1 MPFLL
6 CPASPTELSR
16 KCHEKRSLWPTTR
29 ILAPLRLPRTTSFT
43 PSTPTA
49 QTRGVAGLWQR
60 LCGPNPKLDSV
71 YIFQPYKGWGGGLIY
86 EMAENG
92 AMIDSRE
99 DFYDGD
105 YHSVIDFSLVMDSR
119 VAHSLG
125 ANVMF
130 GPIQLGFSR
139 EVGPVENRNRT
150 FAFRWIANFFAL
162 DVRYKDFFST
172 PGGTVS
178 IEVLS
183 PEEQAEKMDPIPI
196 ASTRMAESRS
206 LVVNGIYA
214 FNRHCFSY
222 RAAYNSR
229 AVQRRSAGSWI
240 VGAKYMYGATV
251 IDSQD
256 VTVIALSNGLG
267 RFTTHEISVGAGYSF
282 NWVPYHRDAAGS
294 KDLRGLRNLT
304 LNITAVPLLTFYNRV
319 ISEAYAEDGYFRYK
333 DEIARRYFLNGR
345 IMPNFTARAGIC
357 YSTGH
362 FYLTL
367 GGEYTSFGFRLKP
380 KEQTSA
386 GGVRTSL
393 VQQGMFS
400 SWDVNLRLNYRF

>member
-1 MPFLL
+1 MNKLSILL
-6 CPASPTELSR
+6 LFAAIGLGAWTAS
-16 KCHEKRSLWPTTR
+16 
-29 ILAPLRLPRTTSFT
+29 
-43 PSTPTA
+43 A
-49 QTRGVAGLWQR
+49 QMSGVAGLWQR

-105 YHSVIDFSLVMDSR
+105 YHAVIDFSLVMDSR

-172 PGGTVS
+172 PGGTVT

-183 PEEQAEKMDPIPI
+183 PEDRAEKMEPIPVS
-196 ASTRMAESRS
+196 STRMAESRS

-214 FNRHCFSY
+214 FNRRRFSY

-256 VTVIALSNGLG
+256 LAVIALSSGLG
-267 RFTTHEISVGAGYSF
+267 RFATHEISVGAGYSF
-282 NWVPYHRDAAGS
+282 NWVPYHRDALGP

-304 LNITAVPLLTFYNRV
+304 LNVTAVPLLTFYNRV
-319 ISEAYAEDGYFRYK
+319 ISEAYAEDGYFKYK
-333 DEIARRYFLNGR
+333 DEIDRRYVFNGR

-362 FYLTL
+362 FYATL
-367 GGEYTSFGFRLKP
+367 GGEYTRFGFRLNP
-380 KEQTSA
+380 KEHTYPS
-386 GGVRTSL
+386 GDRTSL
-393 VQQGMFS
+393 VQQGVFS
-400 SWDVNLRLNYRF
+400 SWSVRLQLNYRF

>member
-6 CPASPTELSR
+6 CPASPAELSR
-16 KCHEKRSLWPTTR
+16 KCHEKRSLWPTTA

-130 GPIQLGFSR
+130 GPIQLGFLR
-139 EVGPVENRNRT
+139 EVGSVEKRNRT

-229 AVQRRSAGSWI
+229 AIQRRSAGSFI

-362 FYLTL
+362 FYATL
-367 GGEYTSFGFRLKP
+367 GGEYTRFGFRLKP

-400 SWDVNLRLNYRF
+400 SWNVNLRLNYRF

>member
-1 MPFLL
+1 MKRNKLL
-6 CPASPTELSR
+6 LPVVALGILSWTA
-16 KCHEKRSLWPTTR
+16 K
-29 ILAPLRLPRTTSFT
+29 
-43 PSTPTA
+43 A

-60 LCGPNPKLDSV
+60 LSGPNPKLDST
-71 YIFQPYKGWGGGLIY
+71 YIFQPHKGWGVGLIY
-86 EMAENG
+86 EVADNG
-92 AMIDSRE
+92 AIIDSRE

-105 YHSVIDFSLVMDSR
+105 YHSVIDFALDMDQR

-125 ANVMF
+125 ASVMF
-130 GPIQLGFSR
+130 GPIQLAFSR
-139 EVGPVENRNRT
+139 EVGPVENRNKS

-162 DVRYKDFFST
+162 DVRYKDFFTT
-172 PGGTVS
+172 PGGTVT
-178 IEVLS
+178 IDVLS
-183 PEEQAEKMDPIPI
+183 PEDRAEKMEPIPI
-196 ASTRMAESRS
+196 AATMMAESKT

-214 FNRHCFSY
+214 FNRHRFSY
-222 RAAYNSR
+222 RAAYNGR
-229 AVQRRSAGSWI
+229 AIQRRSAGSWI

-304 LNITAVPLLTFYNRV
+304 LNVTAVPLLTFYNRV

-362 FYLTL
+362 FYVTL

-400 SWDVNLRLNYRF
+400 SWNVNLRLNYRF

>member
-1 MPFLL
+1 MKFKFLL
-6 CPASPTELSR
+6 LSTGLAL
-16 KCHEKRSLWPTTR
+16 SLWT
-29 ILAPLRLPRTTSFT
+29 AS
-43 PSTPTA
+43 A

-214 FNRHCFSY
+214 FNRRRFSY

>member
-1 MPFLL
+1 M
-6 CPASPTELSR
+6 
-16 KCHEKRSLWPTTR
+16 
-29 ILAPLRLPRTTSFT
+29 
-43 PSTPTA
+43 
-49 QTRGVAGLWQR
+49 AGLWQR

-130 GPIQLGFSR
+130 GPIQLGFLR
-139 EVGPVENRNRT
+139 EVGSVEKRNRT

-229 AVQRRSAGSWI
+229 AIQRRSAGSFI

-400 SWDVNLRLNYRF
+400 SWNVNLRLNYRF